1 MAEHNKQD
9 EQNTTKKDAK
19 KASKKV
25 AKKKTVEAGESYFD
39 NYSDLYAEF
48 RTGKMPT
55 QKLNALLLKLTTL
68 YKSEEITEADQEM
81 MEEILRKGRIRGT
94 LSSKNTYLLNKI
106 ESDSMED
113 IAVVKI
119 DNAPVVHHLK
129 KDLLCKYFYDE
140 EYNDH
145 KNKPD
150 SIGRFYVYVPRTIA
164 PRNQLDY
171 AAASKLAEKIPL
183 DPSEIPDPKVVIH
196 RIILKKTEFERW
208 FEITDPDI
216 LNRGTVDPTDDT
228 GTYTF

>member
-1 MAEHNKQD
+1 MAEDNNQD
-9 EQNTTKKDAK
+9 DPKTSKKVT
-19 KASKKV
+19 KKV
-25 AKKKTVEAGESYFD
+25 AKKVSKKKVVEEGESYFD
-39 NYSDLYAEF
+39 NYSELYAEF
-48 RTGKMPT
+48 KSNKMPN

-68 YKSEEITEADQEM
+68 YKNEEITDVDQEM
-81 MEEILRKGRIRGT
+81 MEEILRKGRNRGT
-94 LSSKNTYLLNKI
+94 LSSKNTYLLNQI
-106 ESDSMED
+106 ESDGLED
-113 IAVVKI
+113 VAVVKI

-150 SIGRFYVYVPRTIA
+150 SIGRYYVYVPRTIA

-183 DPSEIPDPKVVIH
+183 EPGELPDPKVVIH

-208 FEITDPDI
+208 FEAQDPDI
-216 LNRGTVDPTDDT
+216 LKRGTLDPSDDT